1 MMKFFRALILIY
13 SSIFSS
19 WFLSAQEN
27 SEHIKDSLRGVIEN
41 GESIEKL
48 KAYQQLTNRYFP
60 ESFGN
65 PAKLDTLVTLYQE
78 MKAESEKNGDL
89 RYAGIALQNTLGAYE
104 NNKMYDKIKELI
116 PGYLNFLS
124 TNNLWDYYYGTSNLI
139 LKIYREQGEYD
150 KALEEANKI
159 YEEAKE
165 KGHQLG
171 VAAMLSAISGIYGSI
186 SRLEEEEKYMRES
199 IEIYKEINN
208 WKLLPTCYFHLC
220 QCLVKQQSYDEAK
233 ELLSEYEYA
242 ITRSEDFLESRNVIG
257 WENFWVSSANV
268 YLKAGDYE
276 KADFYCKKL
285 EESNPNAYRKNIAVM
300 VIRGTLFEERKEYEK
315 ALQIMDLRIKA
326 DDRIYMAMPLQ
337 MQKARILTKMG
348 RADDAYN
355 LYMDVFEAKDSLRS
369 VEYNTRLDELR
380 TQYEVDK
387 HIAEKTRHRNYFL
400 FALGGCVLL
409 LSLLVIWIMYSRR
422 LHKKNVGLVRQILEQ
437 NALEKQRQAE
447 KAELEQLRKALVEKS
462 GVEQAAEDPLFE
474 QLERYMNTE
483 QPYTDVGLNRKMLAD
498 ALHTNEQYMM
508 NSIKTNTGLTVHD
521 YITGFRLRHAKNL
534 MLADKRHTAES
545 VALDAGFGN
554 RYSFHNAFRNHYG
567 LTPGEF
573 RKIIS
578 QQP

>member
-1 MMKFFRALILIY
+1 MMKFFRALILIC
-13 SSIFSS
+13 SFIFSS
-19 WFLSAQEN
+19 WPISAQEN
-27 SEHIKDSLRGVIEN
+27 SELIKDSLRCVIEN

-65 PAKLDTLVTLYQE
+65 PAKLDTLVALYKD
-78 MKAESEKNGDL
+78 MKAESEKNGEL

-116 PGYLNFLS
+116 PEYLDFMS

-159 YEEAKE
+159 YQEAKE
-165 KGHQLG
+165 KGHKLG
-171 VAAMLSAISGIYGSI
+171 VAAMLSTISGIYGSI

-208 WKLLPTCYFHLC
+208 WKQLPTCYFHLC
-220 QCLVKQQSYDEAK
+220 QCLVKQQGYDDAK
-233 ELLSEYEYA
+233 KLLSEYEYA
-242 ITRSEDFLESRNVIG
+242 LNRSEEYLKSRNVIG

-276 KADFYCKKL
+276 KADFFCKKL

-315 ALQIMDLRIKA
+315 ALEIMDLRIKS

-348 RADDAYN
+348 KADDAYN
-355 LYMDVFEAKDSLRS
+355 LYMEVFEAKDSLRS
-369 VEYNTRLDELR
+369 VEYNTQLDELR

-387 HIAEKTRHRNYFL
+387 HIAEKTRNRNYFL

-409 LSLLVIWIMYSRR
+409 LSLLVIWIVYSRR
-422 LHKKNVGLVRQILEQ
+422 LRNKNVGLVRQILEQ
-437 NALEKQRQAE
+437 DELEKQRQAE
-447 KAELEQLRKALVEKS
+447 KAELEQLRRVLAEKS
-462 GVEQAAEDPLFE
+462 GVGQAEEDPLFE

-521 YITGFRLRHAKNL
+521 YITVFRLRHAKNL

-545 VALDAGFGN
+545 VALDSGFGN

-578 QQP
+578 QQQ